1 MGSPYAEH
9 VNVTFSFSSIIV
21 DIGCDVKEGG
31 SIDKKRNGTF
41 LEKAMVNQQILLE
54 DKVSL
59 FFVENDSSP
68 SNFQPLKMGRHVQ
81 KINISDC

>member
-1 MGSPYAEH
+1 
-9 VNVTFSFSSIIV
+9 
-21 DIGCDVKEGG
+21 
-31 SIDKKRNGTF
+31 
-41 LEKAMVNQQILLE
+41 MVNQQILLE

-81 KINISDC
+81 KINISDCKYFGILDSVCNFWIN